1 MKKLPLLLAA
11 LCLAQL
17 TFSQTRF
24 GIRGGVNIAN
34 QKVKINVFGS
44 DVTETG
50 DAIASF
56 HIGGVGEIGLS
67 EFFFVQGSLMLNG
80 KGCNLTGDD
89 GNGNPTTANI
99 RPYYLELPIVLLVKT
114 QMPNSNLKVLAGAGP
129 SLGYGLFGKVK
140 SNGTSED
147 AFQSGGFKRFDFG
160 IDLTAGVELQQ
171 GAQISFH
178 YTPGLANIGPSD
190 SGYDI
195 NWKNRVISFSFAYF
209 FGGENK

>member
-24 GIRGGVNIAN
+24 GIRGGLNIAN
-34 QKVKINVFGS
+34 QKVKINVMGT
-44 DVTETG
+44 DVAETG
-50 DAIASF
+50 DAIPSF
-56 HIGGVGEIGLS
+56 HIGGVGEFGLS

-80 KGCNLTGDD
+80 KGCNLSGQDD
-89 GNGNPTTANI
+89 MGNPTTANV
-99 RPYYLELPIVLLVKT
+99 RPFYLELPIVLLVKT
-114 QMPNSNLKVLAGAGP
+114 QIPNSSLKVIAGAGP
-129 SLGYGLFGKVK
+129 SLGYGIFGKVK
-140 SNGTSED
+140 SSGTSED
-147 AFQSGGFKRFDFG
+147 AFQDGGFKRFDFG
-160 IDLTAGVELQQ
+160 IDINAGVELKQ

-178 YTPGLANIGPSD
+178 YTPGLANIGPSN

-209 FGGENK
+209 FGGNEK